1 MEIEQYLY
9 DLNASGE
16 AIVAYTMRSE
26 SGASVQ
32 LCNLGASVL
41 ALSLPNA
48 EGKFEDVAS
57 GVSVRG
63 LRGMESDFD
72 NGIKFADRLWESRVE
87 TNRVVM
93 MLSYER
99 DGVGIM
105 NEAIFDFDDDN
116 TLEITYVACVDQD
129 SIFDLTQSMTFN
141 LGQSCEVGQGC
152 EVAIDGT
159 SENGQIYSIDGAKR
173 GILAQVATL
182 HAADSKRKITILSS
196 QPDIYYNEQNCAIAP
211 ICAESTILAADVRF
225 IQKNVYKFSQE

>member
-9 DLNASGE
+9 DLNATGE

-57 GVSVRG
+57 GISVRG

-129 SIFDLTQSMTFN
+129 SIFDLTQSLTFN
-141 LGQSCEVGQGC
+141 IGPSCEVTIGGS
-152 EVAIDGT
+152 
-159 SENGQIYSIDGAKR
+159 SEDGQIYHIDGAKP
-173 GILAQVATL
+173 GILEQVATL
-182 HAADSKRKITILSS
+182 HAADTKRKITILSS
-196 QPDIYYNEQNCAIAP
+196 QPDIYYNGDDCTIAP
-211 ICAESTILAADVRF
+211 ICAESKILAADVRF
-225 IQKNVYKFSQE
+225 IQKNVYKFTQE

>member
-9 DLNASGE
+9 DMNASGE

-41 ALSLPNA
+41 ALSLPDR

-63 LRGMESDFD
+63 FRGLDGDFD
-72 NGIKFADRLWESRVE
+72 NGLNFAERIWESRVE

-105 NEAIFDFDDDN
+105 NQAIFDFDDDN

-129 SIFDLTQSMTFN
+129 SIFDLTQCMNFN
-141 LGQSCEVGQGC
+141 IGKDMEVDIVSDVVSP
-152 EVAIDGT
+152 E
-159 SENGQIYSIDGAKR
+159 SKIYPVSGAKS
-173 GILAQVATL
+173 GILSEVATL
-182 HAADSKRKITILSS
+182 KSATSGRKITISSS
-196 QPDIYYNEQNCAIAP
+196 QPDIYFNGEMITPLA
-211 ICAESTILAADVRF
+211 AESTVLKAESRF
-225 IQKNVYKFSQE
+225 IQKNVFRFSIV